1 MLCSSEACSET
12 CQTPVMVRFEE
23 IASFNSSTFFSKRA
37 VLDVWQDFILKF
49 IKPLEPGV
57 H

>member
-1 MLCSSEACSET
+1 
-12 CQTPVMVRFEE
+12 MVRFEE